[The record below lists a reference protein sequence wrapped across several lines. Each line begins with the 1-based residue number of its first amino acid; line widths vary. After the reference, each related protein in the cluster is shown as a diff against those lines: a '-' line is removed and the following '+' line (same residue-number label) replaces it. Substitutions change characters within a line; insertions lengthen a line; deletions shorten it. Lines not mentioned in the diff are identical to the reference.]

1 MVLCDICKTAIV
13 GEPYMYNEKVHYDGV
28 WLNVDCGSG
37 LAIEILSRSDKWW
50 EYKRRVWFQI
60 GPFDEPVGGQ
70 RMCHYHCHREYGK
83 NMQCFPWED
92 RKFACSRRPFTFA
105 NLLQIRWDENE
116 KRAYILDAGSAGG
129 SVMEVPNP
137 IDFQGSYEDFYLML
151 LKAFSYFDATD
162 LVRKLHTQTL
172 LISKSHIQ
180 NPSKVSEDKA
190 TTTCWLSIMCPH
202 NSILH
207 AGKQQSTD
215 LCAGAVLMG
224 NTNNS

>member
-92 RKFACSRRPFTFA
+92 RKFACSRRPFTAKEQAICKFVA
-105 NLLQIRWDENE
+105 DSL
-116 KRAYILDAGSAGG
+116 G
-129 SVMEVPNP
+129 
-137 IDFQGSYEDFYLML
+137 
-151 LKAFSYFDATD
+151 
-162 LVRKLHTQTL
+162 RK
-172 LISKSHIQ
+172 
-180 NPSKVSEDKA
+180 
-190 TTTCWLSIMCPH
+190 
-202 NSILH
+202 
-207 AGKQQSTD
+207 
-215 LCAGAVLMG
+215 
-224 NTNNS
+224 

>member
-1 MVLCDICKTAIV
+1 MNLLVDSACAITTATENTEKTC
-13 GEPYMYNEKVHYDGV
+13 
-28 WLNVDCGSG
+28 NVFRGKTGSLHVAG
-37 LAIEILSRSDKWW
+37 
-50 EYKRRVWFQI
+50 
-60 GPFDEPVGGQ
+60 GPSQ
-70 RMCHYHCHREYGK
+70 LK
-83 NMQCFPWED
+83 NKPC
-92 RKFACSRRPFTFA
+92 A

-116 KRAYILDAGSAGG
+116 KRAYILDARSAGG

-162 LVRKLHTQTL
+162 LVRKLHKKTL